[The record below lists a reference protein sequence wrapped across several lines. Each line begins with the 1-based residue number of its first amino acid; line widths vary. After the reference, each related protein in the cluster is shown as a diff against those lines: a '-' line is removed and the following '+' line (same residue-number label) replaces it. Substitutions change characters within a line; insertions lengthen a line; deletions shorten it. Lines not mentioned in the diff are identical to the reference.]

1 MPRFNIISMKID
13 LQQINEKLDEYARCK
28 TNLNNLKKWFLSF
41 DNGVFAWNKYSS
53 QIKHAGELRQITLT
67 KRDMNVWYIVGSGGS
82 GKTTTAKFFAEKLGY
97 NYFVSGGGDD
107 ILDGYDS
114 EECIILDDY
123 RASVMRFNEFLKF
136 IDNHTNSSIS
146 SRYFNKDIS
155 KCKLIIITSV
165 VPPEKL
171 YNITKADDES
181 QDFKEPLEQL
191 LRRIQHRVLKITESG
206 KVLELSN
213 YKDEIKNEIT
223 ELFDMKIVF
232 KYFGIDINKKDVS
245 TLYSTLMN
253 DITENKYE
261 ENFNKRQ
268 RPIF

>member
-1 MPRFNIISMKID
+1 MID
-13 LQQINEKLDEYARCK
+13 LQDINIKLDQYARCK
-28 TNLNNLKKWFLSF
+28 INLNKLKQWFLSY
-41 DNGVFAWNKYSS
+41 DNGVSAWNKYST
-53 QIKHAGELRQITLT
+53 QIRHAGELRQITLT
-67 KRDMNVWYIVGSGGS
+67 KRDMNVWYIVGGGGS

-97 NYFVSGGGDD
+97 DYFVSGGGED

-181 QDFKEPLEQL
+181 QDFAEPLEQL
-191 LRRIQHRVLKITESG
+191 LRRIQHRVLKIEDN

-213 YKDEIKNEIT
+213 YKDERNNEIT
-223 ELFDMKIVF
+223 ELFSINKVF
-232 KYFGIDINKKDVS
+232 DYFGIDINKKDESV
-245 TLYSTLMN
+245 LYSNLMN
-253 DITENKYE
+253 ELTENTYE
-261 ENFNKRQ
+261 EKHDKRL
-268 RPIF
+268 RSIF

>member
-1 MPRFNIISMKID
+1 
-13 LQQINEKLDEYARCK
+13 
-28 TNLNNLKKWFLSF
+28 
-41 DNGVFAWNKYSS
+41 
-53 QIKHAGELRQITLT
+53 
-67 KRDMNVWYIVGSGGS
+67 
-82 GKTTTAKFFAEKLGY
+82 
-97 NYFVSGGGDD
+97 
-107 ILDGYDS
+107 
-114 EECIILDDY
+114 
-123 RASVMRFNEFLKF
+123 
-136 IDNHTNSSIS
+136 
-146 SRYFNKDIS
+146 
-155 KCKLIIITSV
+155 

-213 YKDEIKNEIT
+213 YKDEIKNEVT

-245 TLYSTLMN
+245 TLYSNLMN
-253 DITENKYE
+253 DLTENKYE